1 MITLQEFSNRPTV
14 TVYSTDT
21 GLLIGT
27 DKEPNPSKLP
37 RNGPSVT
44 YGAPPATFALGQNL
58 ILTYNYVD
66 GETAITKTGDPYAS
80 EWEAKIVSAP
90 MLTEATTPSNPAASR
105 TPSGN
110 ATESSANPPLSNA
123 SVTPSPTVSPKS
135 GNKGVSSGAAAGVAI
150 GCLIAGALIAGIAV
164 WFYFRRARKSYRG
177 PVHDTT
183 ALKSLPTREKGPMAK
198 TVPVTSVRPLSAV
211 MDTALPQPLEDQAI
225 ASGILGIET
234 AIKNHVQSFYHS
246 SRVNAV
252 LLGQDDLRG
261 LGSNLPISTGTL
273 SSLLSNPDTREM
285 ALRFCIAWVVLSRMQ
300 LSSPPDESFL
310 PREIVEC
317 YEQML
322 TNRNASNNHNPL
334 LCRWRMITAHLTQA
348 TYVRNSF
355 TSSDPRQASVQ
366 SALKDLDDILCPF
379 TDPRLDNK
387 QRKQNLREILKRA
400 AIFAFTLFSQPSTFD
415 FDWQKEEGARSGT
428 FCMFPALVQVR
439 DETGERVSPPRM
451 FSEANSRPL

>member
-1 MITLQEFSNRPTV
+1 
-14 TVYSTDT
+14 
-21 GLLIGT
+21 
-27 DKEPNPSKLP
+27 
-37 RNGPSVT
+37 
-44 YGAPPATFALGQNL
+44 
-58 ILTYNYVD
+58 
-66 GETAITKTGDPYAS
+66 
-80 EWEAKIVSAP
+80 
-90 MLTEATTPSNPAASR
+90 
-105 TPSGN
+105 
-110 ATESSANPPLSNA
+110 
-123 SVTPSPTVSPKS
+123 
-135 GNKGVSSGAAAGVAI
+135 
-150 GCLIAGALIAGIAV
+150 
-164 WFYFRRARKSYRG
+164 
-177 PVHDTT
+177 
-183 ALKSLPTREKGPMAK
+183 MAK

-285 ALRFCIAWVVLSRMQ
+285 ALRFCIAWVVISRMQ

-322 TNRNASNNHNPL
+322 TNRNASNSEYTKAYDIAMLIFSPDHNPL

-428 FCMFPALVQVR
+428 FCMFPSLVQVR

-451 FSEANSRPL
+451 FSEADSRPL